1 MSVVS
6 DYSTANF
13 VYPAYLQRQLKSY
26 LCIFTTNDILDVQHP
41 NKKDFDFVAGELLL
55 VNKPYKWT
63 SFDVVGKLRNAF
75 KPVKLKVGHAGT
87 LDPLATG
94 LLIIC
99 TGKMTKQIDTFQAE
113 EKEYTGTMILGAT
126 TPSYDMETE
135 PDATFDSSNITAEQI
150 KATCAKFTGDIQQ
163 YPPAHSAI
171 KIDGE
176 RLYEKARRGEEV
188 ERRLRFVTIS
198 EFEIT
203 RVELPEV
210 DFRVVCSKGTY
221 IRSLV
226 HDFGA
231 ALNNGA
237 YLSKLRRVRSG
248 NYEVANAWEVMELF
262 NFIKDHKINKSEIEI
277 SKSEI

>member
-1 MSVVS
+1 M
-6 DYSTANF
+6 
-13 VYPAYLQRQLKSY
+13 KK
-26 LCIFTTNDILDVQHP
+26 IFSNIDEFAEGQ
-41 NKKDFDFVAGELLL
+41 LLL

-63 SFDVVGKLRNAF
+63 SFDVVGKIRNAF
-75 KPVKLKVGHAGT
+75 KPLKLKVGHAGT

-113 EKEYTGTMILGAT
+113 EKEYTGTMVLGAI
-126 TPSYDMETE
+126 TPTYDLESEPKQKFPVDQLTE
-135 PDATFDSSNITAEQI
+135 GQI
-150 KATCAKFTGDIQQ
+150 REACKQFTGDIQQ
-163 YPPAHSAI
+163 YPPAHSAV

-188 ERRLRFVTIS
+188 ELRPRFITIS

-203 RVELPEV
+203 RIELPEV

-226 HDFGA
+226 NDFGK
-231 ALNNGA
+231 ALDNGA
-237 YLSKLRRVRSG
+237 YLSRLRRTRSG
-248 NYEVANAWEVMELF
+248 SFKASDAWEVMELVTT
-262 NFIKDHKINKSEIEI
+262 IRDLKQIPKD
-277 SKSEI
+277 